1 MTTILIRTLTAAT
14 LLCAATTV
22 AAQTIGLVQINE
34 EAQFFQEMNRGA
46 REAAGAHGAE
56 LMVFDADNLMWKQD
70 NAIKTAIR
78 EDMDALLVVAI
89 DVHRI
94 MPAVTRA
101 TEAGIVVVG
110 VDAVLPEGPQVAQV
124 GVDNHGAGQRIGQ
137 VFLDHVDREMGGSAR
152 VGIVGA
158 LNSTIQTARQ
168 RGFVDMVGQHEGI
181 DFVGVV
187 DGRNAQDSAQAAAG
201 SLFAANPGM
210 DAVYATG
217 EPALIGTVAAVRAQ
231 ELEDRVKVFGWDL
244 TQESIAGID
253 DDFVVAVVQQSPHG
267 IGEAAV
273 EAALTAIKG
282 GEVAPVIDVPV
293 TIVTEEN
300 VDQFR

>member
-124 GVDNHGAGQRIGQ
+124 GTLSGDDVATVAVPFAAGLKAQLGVEAEGFVKLAYGVENGRLCGGAAIG
-137 VFLDHVDREMGGSAR
+137 DHAADVLAPVAVALQAKMT
-152 VGIVGA
+152 IVEFGRLYGA
-158 LNSTIQTARQ
+158 HPTVSELAFIAARQ
-168 RGFVDMVGQHEGI
+168 I
-181 DFVGVV
+181 
-187 DGRNAQDSAQAAAG
+187 
-201 SLFAANPGM
+201 
-210 DAVYATG
+210 
-217 EPALIGTVAAVRAQ
+217 
-231 ELEDRVKVFGWDL
+231 
-244 TQESIAGID
+244 
-253 DDFVVAVVQQSPHG
+253 
-267 IGEAAV
+267 
-273 EAALTAIKG
+273 
-282 GEVAPVIDVPV
+282 
-293 TIVTEEN
+293 
-300 VDQFR
+300 

>member
-1 MTTILIRTLTAAT
+1 MTINLTRTLTAAT
-14 LLCAATTV
+14 LLCAATTAV
-22 AAQTIGLVQINE
+22 AQTIGLVQINE

-46 REAAGAHGAE
+46 REAAEAHGAE
-56 LMVFDADNLMWKQD
+56 LMVFNADNLMWKQN

-94 MPAVTRA
+94 MSAVTEA
-101 TEAGIVVVG
+101 TEAGIAVIG

-124 GVDNHGAGQRIGQ
+124 GVDNYGAGQQIGQ
-137 VFLDHVDREMGGSAR
+137 VFLDYVDREMGGSAR

-168 RGFVDMVGQHEGI
+168 RGFVDAVGEHDGVS
-181 DFVGVV
+181 FAGVV
-187 DGRNAQDSAQAAAG
+187 DGRNAQDSAKAAAE

-210 DAVYATG
+210 NAVYATG

-231 ELEDRVKVFGWDL
+231 ALEDRVKVFGWDL

-267 IGEAAV
+267 MGEAAV

-293 TIVTEEN
+293 SIVTEEN

>member
-187 DGRNAQDSAQAAAG
+187 DGRNAQDSAQAAAE

-273 EAALTAIKG
+273 EAALTATKG